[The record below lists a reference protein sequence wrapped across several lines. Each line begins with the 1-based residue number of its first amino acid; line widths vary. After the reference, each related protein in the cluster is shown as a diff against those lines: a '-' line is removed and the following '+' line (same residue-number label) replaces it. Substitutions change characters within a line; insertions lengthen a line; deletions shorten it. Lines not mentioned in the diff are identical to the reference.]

1 MPERLFVR
9 VLPHCFYSRRAYA
22 SQVATSIP
30 AFSAPLHTTR
40 GLPGGSGSRELGAVF
55 CSSSFDMA
63 TEYLGLPEGTQS
75 NPVVLL
81 TLKPYEPDA

>member
-9 VLPHCFYSRRAYA
+9 VSPHCFYSRRAYA

-40 GLPGGSGSRELGAVF
+40 GFLGGTGSRELGAVF
-55 CSSSFDMA
+55 CSSSFDIA

>member
-9 VLPHCFYSRRAYA
+9 VLPHLHQSRRAYA
-22 SQVATSIP
+22 SRVATSIP
-30 AFSAPLHTTR
+30 AFPAPLHAAC
-40 GLPGGSGSRELGAVF
+40 GFLGGARLRESGAV
-55 CSSSFDMA
+55 SYSLNLDIA

-75 NPVVLL
+75 NPVVAL